1 MRSDPRLKGST
12 QRAYGKRKRR
22 AWNKS
27 STASTVTLPAAV
39 SQEVLLP
46 AAASFSPAPGPDTGV
61 DSTVGG
67 STLRVDTHFFSP
79 DESAERAAR
88 VDKRKQELAAKSAT
102 ERKFDLLNVT
112 RENEQVDSGTQ
123 FIIVDLKVL
132 NTFFASTKCGQCGS
146 ATPALKKSK
155 GQQYGL
161 AVKLELTCPACDF
174 REEHFSS
181 PRTEGEAR
189 ITPFEVNMRAVKGI
203 QSIGKG
209 STALTDFCAALN
221 ISHRGLHH
229 KTFQR
234 HLPTVMQACELAAAA
249 CEAESVAV
257 VRELYADF
265 LNPANNIDVMYDGTW
280 KKRGRTS
287 HIGVGCIVEVYTGLV
302 IDHIVLCNLCL
313 VCSLGPKPEDEGYSA
328 WFAEHKPECK
338 KNIDCNS
345 GRMEVEAA
353 LIMFRRSFEKHGL
366 RYTTVLFD
374 GDSRTYHA
382 LTEDAVYGFVEIEK
396 KDCLN
401 HVHKRMGSALR
412 TLVDKKKAQGEA
424 LGGKGRLTQDRIK
437 RITNYYGYA
446 LRSHSHDVPAMQRA
460 VQATLRHMS
469 STDESPDHSF
479 CPEGA
484 NSWCSY
490 NRALANSEQP
500 RGHKNAL
507 PDFVREALEPVFAR
521 LGDKDLLERC
531 SDGKTQNPSESLH
544 AVIWAQT
551 SKNTHTS
558 LFSVQRAGAEA
569 VSVFN
574 QGQKKTNESVVASL
588 GYTAGSA
595 LIRRSIEKDDRR
607 LHKANKVFLDSDSM
621 KKQLSTRHRADTAQ
635 DYSPGL
641 L

>member
-1 MRSDPRLKGST
+1 MSRQVRQYFHRPCGTTRESTISTPGNTQPQEHHLTPRT
-12 QRAYGKRKRR
+12 Q
-22 AWNKS
+22 
-27 STASTVTLPAAV
+27 L
-39 SQEVLLP
+39 
-46 AAASFSPAPGPDTGV
+46 PGP
-61 DSTVGG
+61 
-67 STLRVDTHFFSP
+67 TLEWTAPSAVVRYELTRIFFLP

-112 RENEQVDSGTQ
+112 RENEEVDSGTQ

-146 ATPALKKSK
+146 AAPALKKSK
-155 GQQYGL
+155 GQQYRL

-249 CEAESVAV
+249 CEAE
-257 VRELYADF
+257 
-265 LNPANNIDVMYDGTW
+265 
-280 KKRGRTS
+280 
-287 HIGVGCIVEVYTGLV
+287 C
-302 IDHIVLCNLCL
+302 
-313 VCSLGPKPEDEGYSA
+313 
-328 WFAEHKPECK
+328 
-338 KNIDCNS
+338 
-345 GRMEVEAA
+345 
-353 LIMFRRSFEKHGL
+353 
-366 RYTTVLFD
+366 
-374 GDSRTYHA
+374 
-382 LTEDAVYGFVEIEK
+382 
-396 KDCLN
+396 
-401 HVHKRMGSALR
+401 GS
-412 TLVDKKKAQGEA
+412 
-424 LGGKGRLTQDRIK
+424 
-437 RITNYYGYA
+437 
-446 LRSHSHDVPAMQRA
+446 S
-460 VQATLRHMS
+460 
-469 STDESPDHSF
+469 
-479 CPEGA
+479 
-484 NSWCSY
+484 
-490 NRALANSEQP
+490 
-500 RGHKNAL
+500 
-507 PDFVREALEPVFAR
+507 LEPVFAR

-544 AVIWAQT
+544 AVIWTQT
-551 SKNTHTS
+551 SKNTHAS
-558 LFSVQRAGAEA
+558 LFSVQRAVAEA

>member
-1 MRSDPRLKGST
+1 MALAHTFAPGFKAAKRFMRKVSALSELAKATRTSLGLLLSMHLPTVLSLLRGVERRYGLRRSVALDFIIGATSFST
-12 QRAYGKRKRR
+12 ADKTNPFICRVAANVGAAALAFVHQRFGPLTAHEAAWRAYGKRKRR

-27 STASTVTLPAAV
+27 STESTVTLPAAV

-61 DSTVGG
+61 DSAVGG

-112 RENEQVDSGTQ
+112 RENEEVDSGTQ

-146 ATPALKKSK
+146 AAPALKKSK

-174 REEHFSS
+174 RVEHFSS

-209 STALTDFCAALN
+209 
-221 ISHRGLHH
+221 
-229 KTFQR
+229 
-234 HLPTVMQACELAAAA
+234 
-249 CEAESVAV
+249 
-257 VRELYADF
+257 
-265 LNPANNIDVMYDGTW
+265 
-280 KKRGRTS
+280 
-287 HIGVGCIVEVYTGLV
+287 
-302 IDHIVLCNLCL
+302 
-313 VCSLGPKPEDEGYSA
+313 
-328 WFAEHKPECK
+328 
-338 KNIDCNS
+338 
-345 GRMEVEAA
+345 
-353 LIMFRRSFEKHGL
+353 
-366 RYTTVLFD
+366 
-374 GDSRTYHA
+374 
-382 LTEDAVYGFVEIEK
+382 
-396 KDCLN
+396 
-401 HVHKRMGSALR
+401 
-412 TLVDKKKAQGEA
+412 
-424 LGGKGRLTQDRIK
+424 
-437 RITNYYGYA
+437 
-446 LRSHSHDVPAMQRA
+446 
-460 VQATLRHMS
+460 
-469 STDESPDHSF
+469 
-479 CPEGA
+479 
-484 NSWCSY
+484 
-490 NRALANSEQP
+490 
-500 RGHKNAL
+500 
-507 PDFVREALEPVFAR
+507 

-551 SKNTHTS
+551 SKNTHAS
-558 LFSVQRAGAEA
+558 LFSVQRAVAEA
-569 VSVFN
+569 VSVFD
-574 QGQKKTNESVVASL
+574 QGQKRTNESVVASL

-607 LHKANKVFLDSDSM
+607 HHKANKVFLDSDSM